1 MRKRQ
6 DAAGWAPLGPETST
20 PGTTWAGTLQS
31 PFVDFLFG
39 VRYPRA
45 FVNLE
50 ESLLRAGRRTAAF
63 SQITTAQLM
72 TGSRN
77 IHDLSLLLVLASD
90 SGLRAP
96 VLLRERAGHILDPAD
111 RVSVLRVLG
120 ESSIAFPASATDPSG
135 RFARTNFPRNID
147 KQTAIALV
155 TDPPQFGEALPT
167 EDQLEWGSTR

>member
-1 MRKRQ
+1 MRKRP
-6 DAAGWAPLGPETST
+6 DAAGWAPLGPETSI
-20 PGTTWAGTLQS
+20 PGTTWTGTLQS
-31 PFVDFLFG
+31 PFVDFLLDM
-39 VRYPRA
+39 RHPRA

-50 ESLLRAGRRTAAF
+50 ESLLRAGRRTVAF

-96 VLLRERAGHILDPAD
+96 VLLRERAGHILDRAD
-111 RVSVLRVLG
+111 RANVLRVLG
-120 ESSIAFPASATDPSG
+120 ESSVAFPASSTDPSG
-135 RFARTNFPRNID
+135 RFARTNFPRNVD

-155 TDPPQFGEALPT
+155 TDPPHFGDALPT

>member
-1 MRKRQ
+1 MRKSQ

-20 PGTTWAGTLQS
+20 PGTTWAGTLHS
-31 PFVDFLFG
+31 PLVDFLFG
-39 VRYPRA
+39 VRYPRV
-45 FVNLE
+45 FVNLDK
-50 ESLLRAGRRTAAF
+50 SLVRAGRRTVAF

-77 IHDLSLLLVLASD
+77 IHDLSLLLVLASN

-96 VLLRERAGHILDPAD
+96 VLLRERAGHTLGPAD
-111 RVSVLRVLG
+111 RASVLRVLS
-120 ESSIAFPASATDPSG
+120 ESSIAFPASATDPFG

-155 TDPPQFGEALPT
+155 TDPPLFGETLPT
-167 EDQLEWGSTR
+167 EDQLEWSSTR

>member
-1 MRKRQ
+1 MRH
-6 DAAGWAPLGPETST
+6 
-20 PGTTWAGTLQS
+20 
-31 PFVDFLFG
+31 
-39 VRYPRA
+39 PRA

-50 ESLLRAGRRTAAF
+50 ESLLRAGRCTVAF

-77 IHDLSLLLVLASD
+77 IHDLSLLLVLVSD

-111 RVSVLRVLG
+111 RASVLRVLG
-120 ESSIAFPASATDPSG
+120 ESSIAFPASSTDPSG
-135 RFARTNFPRNID
+135 RFARTNFPRNVD

-155 TDPPQFGEALPT
+155 TDPPHFGDALPT